1 MAVRVSRPL
10 TYSNRFG
17 EQQSAS
23 GGLFQLHQITFADNA
38 IQGDPIRALVELITN
53 CDDAYNKLSPES
65 GREACSIEI
74 SVCEDGPAAYLTISD
89 RAVGMDGS
97 RMDLALGSY
106 TSATSTGAD
115 RGYFGRGLKDG
126 ILALGR
132 RRGGVGGERVD
143 PPRLAR
149 HTRRPTLLRGAAPD
163 RYAAVARRRAGTERH
178 HGAYTRKPPRR
189 TAAPRFSNLE
199 RQIPY
204 HFMLRGILSNPSR
217 HIYLSEVSQDG
228 EVIRRKRLRYEF
240 PNGRLVLDNS
250 LLLRRLNI
258 PYRVI
263 VYEADRPLSTPR
275 QSGPYAESGILITDG
290 NAILDNTLGM
300 FDADPDARSLFGRL
314 ECPHLNKLMR
324 DNEPI
329 VQATR
334 HGLMWDHEVAREL
347 RLTLDERLEPLVR
360 NIARQAVSLSR
371 TRDAEDATQRLSLA
385 VEAINEIARA
395 EAGTMAPVFERIV
408 LADASASAARVRY
421 DFGTSTIEVNTGH
434 PAVAPYLANA
444 TRRGVPSGQGQALLA
459 ELVLDAACAAIA
471 GCIGSPEDAARLRDK
486 HAERA
491 AHGAR
496 GIRATAS
503 PTLGSAVCR
512 SQFDISPRA
521 GASFRPTLNRGD
533 AMLLTGDI
541 NLTNVTD
548 PAKPFALVVRHASR
562 GGRGV
567 RQPGGLPVRCG
578 GPVPLHEQGRLAQRR
593 LSGSA
598 RAQAGRFRRRGM
610 R

>member
-53 CDDAYNKLSPES
+53 CDDAYNKLPPES
-65 GREACSIEI
+65 VRDSCSIEI
-74 SVCEDGPAAYLTISD
+74 SVSEDGPAAYLTISD

-126 ILALGR
+126 ILALGDGEVVSVVNGSVHR
-132 RRGGVGGERVD
+132 AWLGIRGGQPYYEAQHPTDTPQSHGGAPAPSGTTVRIHVNRPD
-143 PPRLAR
+143 VLPPTYR
-149 HTRRPTLLRGAAPD
+149 
-163 RYAAVARRRAGTERH
+163 
-178 HGAYTRKPPRR
+178 
-189 TAAPRFSNLE
+189 NLE
-199 RQIPY
+199 RQIPH
-204 HFMLRGILSNPSR
+204 HFMLRGILSNPAR
-217 HIYLSEVSQDG
+217 HIYLSELSQDG

-240 PNGRLVLDNS
+240 PAGRLVLDNS
-250 LLLRRLNI
+250 LLLRRLEI

-263 VYEADRPLSTPR
+263 VYEADRTLSTPR

-300 FDADPDARSLFGRL
+300 FDADPDAVSLFGRL

-360 NIARQAVSLSR
+360 NIARQAVSLRR
-371 TRDAEDATQRLSLA
+371 TRDADDAAKRLKRA

-395 EAGTMAPVFERIV
+395 EAGSFAPVFERIV
-408 LADASASAARVRY
+408 LVDADASAARVRY
-421 DFGTSTIEVNTGH
+421 DAESLAVEVNTGH

-459 ELVLDAACAAIA
+459 ELVLNAACAAIA
-471 GCIGSPEDAARLRDK
+471 GRIGADAACLRDR
-486 HAERA
+486 HAERVHA
-491 AHGAR
+491 
-496 GIRATAS
+496 
-503 PTLGSAVCR
+503 
-512 SQFDISPRA
+512 
-521 GASFRPTLNRGD
+521 
-533 AMLLTGDI
+533 
-541 NLTNVTD
+541 
-548 PAKPFALVVRHASR
+548 ALVEPRHR
-562 GGRGV
+562 V
-567 RQPGGLPVRCG
+567 DDLT
-578 GPVPLHEQGRLAQRR
+578 
-593 LSGSA
+593 
-598 RAQAGRFRRRGM
+598 
-610 R
+610 

>member
-1 MAVRVSRPL
+1 MAFRVSRPL

-53 CDDAYNKLSPES
+53 CDDAYNKLPPES
-65 GREACSIEI
+65 RREACPIEI
-74 SVCEDGPAAYLTISD
+74 SVSEDGPASYLTISD

-126 ILALGR
+126 ILALGDGEVESVVNGSVHR
-132 RRGGVGGERVD
+132 AWLGIRGGQPYYEAHHPTPKPRADGGAPEQGGTTVRIHVNRPD
-143 PPRLAR
+143 VLPPTYR
-149 HTRRPTLLRGAAPD
+149 
-163 RYAAVARRRAGTERH
+163 
-178 HGAYTRKPPRR
+178 
-189 TAAPRFSNLE
+189 NLE
-199 RQIPY
+199 RQIPF

-217 HIYLSEVSQDG
+217 QIYLSEVSKDG

-240 PNGRLVLDNS
+240 PVGRLVLDNS
-250 LLLRRLNI
+250 LLLRRLEI

-263 VYEADRPLSTPR
+263 VYQSDRPLSTPR

-300 FDADPDARSLFGRL
+300 FDADPDAGWLFGRL

-347 RLTLDERLEPLVR
+347 RLTLDERLEPLVS
-360 NIARQAVSLSR
+360 NISRQAVSLRR
-371 TRDAEDATQRLSLA
+371 TRDAEDAAERLKRA
-385 VEAINEIARA
+385 VDAINEMARA
-395 EAGTMAPVFERIV
+395 EAGTKAPVFERIV
-408 LADASASAARVRY
+408 LADVGSNAGRVRY
-421 DFGTSTIEVNTGH
+421 DERTLSVEVNTGH
-434 PAVAPYLANA
+434 PAVAPYLASA
-444 TRRGVPSGQGQALLA
+444 ARRGVPSGQGQALLA

-471 GCIGSPEDAARLRDK
+471 ERAGSPMDATRLRDR
-486 HAERA
+486 HAERVHA
-491 AHGAR
+491 
-496 GIRATAS
+496 
-503 PTLGSAVCR
+503 
-512 SQFDISPRA
+512 
-521 GASFRPTLNRGD
+521 
-533 AMLLTGDI
+533 
-541 NLTNVTD
+541 
-548 PAKPFALVVRHASR
+548 ALVEPRHRADD
-562 GGRGV
+562 
-567 RQPGGLPVRCG
+567 
-578 GPVPLHEQGRLAQRR
+578 LA
-593 LSGSA
+593 
-598 RAQAGRFRRRGM
+598 
-610 R
+610 

>member
-1 MAVRVSRPL
+1 MAFRVSRPL

-65 GREACSIEI
+65 GREACTIEI
-74 SVCEDGPAAYLTISD
+74 SVCEDGPASYLIISD

-126 ILALGR
+126 ILALGDGEVVSVVNGSVHR
-132 RRGGVGGERVD
+132 AWLGIRGGQPYYEAQHPTETPRADDGAPEQGGTTVRIHVNRPD
-143 PPRLAR
+143 VLPPTYR
-149 HTRRPTLLRGAAPD
+149 
-163 RYAAVARRRAGTERH
+163 
-178 HGAYTRKPPRR
+178 
-189 TAAPRFSNLE
+189 NLE
-199 RQIPY
+199 RQIPF
-204 HFMLRGILSNPSR
+204 HFMLRGILSNPER
-217 HIYLSEVSQDG
+217 HIYLSEVSRDG

-240 PNGRLVLDNS
+240 PRGRLVLDNS
-250 LLLRRLNI
+250 LLLRRLDI

-263 VYEADRPLSTPR
+263 VYEAEQPLTTPR

-360 NIARQAVSLSR
+360 NIARQAVSLRSA
-371 TRDAEDATQRLSLA
+371 RDAEAAGDRLARA
-385 VEAINEIARA
+385 VEAINEMAKA
-395 EAGTMAPVFERIV
+395 EAGALAPVFERIV
-408 LADASASAARVRY
+408 LADAGADGGRVRY
-421 DFGTSTIEVNTGH
+421 DARASAIEVNTGH
-434 PAVAPYLANA
+434 PAVAPYLATA
-444 TRRGVPSGQGQALLA
+444 ARRGVPSGQGQALLA
-459 ELVLDAACAAIA
+459 ELVLDAACATVA
-471 GCIGSPEDAARLRDK
+471 GRTGSPEDTTRLRDK
-486 HAERA
+486 YAERVHA
-491 AHGAR
+491 
-496 GIRATAS
+496 
-503 PTLGSAVCR
+503 
-512 SQFDISPRA
+512 
-521 GASFRPTLNRGD
+521 
-533 AMLLTGDI
+533 
-541 NLTNVTD
+541 
-548 PAKPFALVVRHASR
+548 ALVEPRH
-562 GGRGV
+562 
-567 RQPGGLPVRCG
+567 
-578 GPVPLHEQGRLAQRR
+578 
-593 LSGSA
+593 
-598 RAQAGRFRRRGM
+598 RAADLG
-610 R
+610 

>member
-1 MAVRVSRPL
+1 MAFRVSRPL

-53 CDDAYNKLSPES
+53 CDDAYNKLSPEP
-65 GREACSIEI
+65 GREACPIEI
-74 SVCEDGPAAYLTISD
+74 SVCEDGPAPYLTISD

-126 ILALGR
+126 ILALGDGEVTSVMNGAVHR
-132 RRGGVGGERVD
+132 AWLGIRGGQPYYEAQQPTDTPRDASGAPVPSGTTVRIHVNRPD
-143 PPRLAR
+143 VLPPTYR
-149 HTRRPTLLRGAAPD
+149 
-163 RYAAVARRRAGTERH
+163 
-178 HGAYTRKPPRR
+178 
-189 TAAPRFSNLE
+189 NLE

-204 HFMLRGILSNPSR
+204 HFMLRGIMSNPSR
-217 HIYLSEVSQDG
+217 HIYLSEVSRDG

-250 LLLRRLNI
+250 LLLRRLDI

-263 VYEADRPLSTPR
+263 VYESERPLSTPR

-300 FDADPDARSLFGRL
+300 FDADPDAVSLFGRL

-360 NIARQAVSLSR
+360 NIARQAVSLRR
-371 TRDAEDATQRLSLA
+371 TRDADAAAERLKRA
-385 VEAINEIARA
+385 VDAVNEIARA
-395 EAGTMAPVFERIV
+395 EAGALAPVFERIV
-408 LADASASAARVRY
+408 LTDAGADAPRVRY
-421 DFGTSTIEVNTGH
+421 DANSSTIEVNTGH
-434 PAVAPYLANA
+434 PAVAPYLASA
-444 TRRGVPSGQGQALLA
+444 AWRGVPSGQGQALLA

-471 GCIGSPEDAARLRDK
+471 ERASADIRRLRDK
-486 HAERA
+486 HAERVHA
-491 AHGAR
+491 
-496 GIRATAS
+496 
-503 PTLGSAVCR
+503 
-512 SQFDISPRA
+512 
-521 GASFRPTLNRGD
+521 
-533 AMLLTGDI
+533 
-541 NLTNVTD
+541 
-548 PAKPFALVVRHASR
+548 ALVEPRHR
-562 GGRGV
+562 V
-567 RQPGGLPVRCG
+567 DD
-578 GPVPLHEQGRLAQRR
+578 LA
-593 LSGSA
+593 
-598 RAQAGRFRRRGM
+598 
-610 R
+610 